1 MHRRIGRV
9 DAQISGAC
17 DLRVGVP
24 QQRQQRA
31 RDFAGRLTHA
41 RFRVRM
47 MDDTGRSEREPAGRA
62 EAMILRC
69 HRHRAAS
76 VQFHLLE
83 QAGVLR
89 PDGVANTK
97 ADQFGN
103 CPVCGDYID
112 MRDLV
117 QMLVHVQDAEIE
129 ISEGP
134 EPPPRQRVQ

>member
-1 MHRRIGRV
+1 MLELVERATSASVFRS
-9 DAQISGAC
+9 SGSNV
-17 DLRVGVP
+17 R
-24 QQRQQRA
+24 

-47 MDDTGRSEREPAGRA
+47 RRSEREPAGRA

-89 PDGVANTK
+89 PDGVAKTEV
-97 ADQFGN
+97 DHFGN
-103 CPVCGDYID
+103 CPVCGGYID
-112 MRDLV
+112 MRDLA
-117 QMLVHVQDAEIE
+117 QMLEHIQDAEIE
-129 ISEGP
+129 ISDGP
-134 EPPPRQRVQ
+134 EPPPRQ